1 MRSGRST
8 EAKTM
13 QSHDLPRASNKNGEG
28 ARGHQRWTTLKPCAT
43 QGNGVD
49 SEESRRQSGPGVR
62 PGKKSVSS
70 TETPRATDAKIRRCR
85 PKNREGRAPG
95 GDSQQNHPIWRSS
108 FCRGQTLENDR
119 NMCLVEVI
127 RGCRAPGGP
136 TIIFL

>member
-70 TETPRATDAKIRRCR
+70 TETPRATNAKIRRCR
-85 PKNREGRAPG
+85 AKIREGRAPG
-95 GDSQQNHPIWRSS
+95 GEGQQKGRIWTSS
-108 FCRGQTLENDR
+108 FCRGQTLENDK
-119 NMCLVEVI
+119 NMCLAEVI
-127 RGCRAPGGP
+127 RGWRVPGGS